1 MPRWIT
7 GVLAAIVLQCTA
19 LAATAQGAAGCAMAT
34 RAEKI
39 DSGTIVYNVAGAG
52 PSILLVHGLF
62 ANKEQWTPLA
72 CRLAEAGYQVVA
84 IDLPGYGKSQGY
96 PLTGYRLANEVESLR
111 ALMTRLD
118 IKEFDL
124 AGNSMGGAIASLYA
138 VRYPRQVRSL
148 AFIGSP
154 LGIIEWSEEMHDAI
168 YRGVNPFIPID
179 EAQLDL
185 ELQLLFVTPP
195 AIPEEQK
202 KAIVADYVRRNRHY
216 VQVWNVVNLYN
227 DILKQRLPAR
237 KPTLIIWGADDRV
250 YNVAGAEK
258 LQRRM
263 PGSNLHRLPHA
274 GHLLHLENA
283 AEVAPIYIDF
293 LRSGGK
299 TPTLQ

>member
-1 MPRWIT
+1 MLRWST
-7 GVLAAIVLQCTA
+7 CVLAALVFQCAALTA
-19 LAATAQGAAGCAMAT
+19 LAQNAAGCAIAT

-39 DSGTIVYNVAGAG
+39 GSGTIVYNVAGAG

-62 ANKEQWTPLA
+62 ANKEQWSPLA
-72 CRLAEAGYQVVA
+72 CRLVEAGYQVIAV
-84 IDLPGYGKSQGY
+84 DLPGYGKSQGY
-96 PLTGYRLANEVESLR
+96 PLTSYPLANEVESLR

-138 VRYPRQVRSL
+138 SRYPRQVRSL

-154 LGIIEWSEEMHDAI
+154 LGIIEWSQEMHDAI
-168 YRGVNPFIPID
+168 YRGVNPFIPVD

-195 AIPEEQK
+195 AIPGEHR

-237 KPTLIIWGADDRV
+237 KPTLIVWGDDDRV

-258 LQRRM
+258 LQRRI
-263 PGSNLHRLPHA
+263 PSSNLHHLPRA

-293 LRSGGK
+293 LRSTGK
-299 TPTLQ
+299 APASQ